1 MSNKANADK
10 INLTKTKSNTPENPE
25 QLVIADDRLSAAH
38 KSVDESNASPVLS
51 KGAKHDDNSSNQQQ
65 QARRLLLIAQWLLL
79 LVMLVVVIWLC
90 LHEWNTDDGLLERV
104 KSNEQM
110 MARLN
115 DMDDRLYA
123 ISQQTTPTPNKL
135 DAEDVSNQLNI
146 LKIQSKSAENL
157 LKFADYD
164 AVIELLQAMQW
175 QLSQENTRI
184 AATLKLA
191 LKQSIAADVKT
202 LEQQKTQPNQWQL
215 HAVAINEAKTF
226 LFSRVTLRQNP
237 YDQQALT
244 QYDALIYQA
253 IMTLNL
259 ASQAADLQN
268 TDMMLMHL
276 EQAKNQL
283 TPLQSH
289 LSKTPEKASKT
300 TNTKTNTTTNK
311 ATGQV
316 TEQATSKSTPKIME
330 NTAIVELNATQLS
343 TDKPDSMM
351 LPEHAQRQG
360 LKLASI
366 AGVVV
371 LIDDLINRPP
381 TPIKLQTVQMLAT
394 QNELLAPDKK

>member
-104 KSNEQM
+104 ESNEQM

-300 TNTKTNTTTNK
+300 TNTKTKK

-343 TDKPDSMM
+343 IDKPDNMM

-366 AGVVV
+366 AGVVA